1 MRAGLA
7 AQRVTAMNTAREPGL
22 QALERRAAAAYLRA
36 CRADVL
42 HAKPGNVSRAAPAH
56 GMTAQDFL
64 RSARVSAAPMCDLA
78 LGVGERVL
86 ESVRATHEAVGCNT
100 NLGIVLLCAPLLLA
114 WQRASRAG
122 TLRDALRERLREL
135 DVHDARCA
143 FEAIA
148 LAAPAGLG
156 HSARHDVRQPAQA
169 SLLQAMREA
178 AARDLVA
185 AQYATDYADVFELG
199 LPALRRERARR
210 SRECA
215 AVALTFLDFLC
226 AFDDSHVA
234 RKHGAACAR
243 QLRQQA
249 RRCRSD
255 VLAGA
260 HWQQAL
266 QRLDR
271 DCRQRGIN
279 PGTSADLTVATLLA
293 ERLGAAG
300 QPHAGS
306 GSGSPQGEASKA

>member
-1 MRAGLA
+1 MGHPHHDGA
-7 AQRVTAMNTAREPGL
+7 A
-22 QALERRAAAAYLRA
+22 ALERRAMQAYRIA
-36 CRADVL
+36 CHADVAC
-42 HAKPGNVSRAAPAH
+42 AKPGNVRVGGPAH
-56 GMTAQDFL
+56 GMTARDFL
-64 RSARVSAAPMCDLA
+64 RSARVSAAPLA
-78 LGVGERVL
+78 CLGLGIGERVL
-86 ESVRATHEAVGCNT
+86 HAVRATRAEVGCNT
-100 NLGIVLLCAPLLLA
+100 NLGIILLCAPLLHA
-114 WQRASRAG
+114 WQRGEASAD
-122 TLRDALRERLREL
+122 LRLALGRSLREL
-135 DVHDARCA
+135 DVHDASCA

-148 LAAPAGLG
+148 LAEPAGLG

-185 AQYATDYADVFELG
+185 AQYVTDYADVFDLG

-210 SRECA
+210 GRDCA

-234 RKHGAACAR
+234 RKHGTSCAR
-243 QLRQQA
+243 ELRQQA
-249 RRCRSD
+249 LRCRSD

-260 HWQQAL
+260 DWQLAL

-300 QPHAGS
+300 QAHAGS
-306 GSGSPQGEASKA
+306 GSGSRQGEARKA